1 MILFKESQK
10 YIMKYL
16 NMFVYFIQYRLPDSN
31 HYFFGLARK
40 MIVGRQI
47 TGFRHEFLNST
58 SLYIYTVNGIVF
70 RPLGRVFEN
79 LALFYKNIKDIF
91 FFKKLFKIA
100 INFALS
106 TIPSTWFHILGLS
119 RIENIIPFYI
129 LTLIIENNYT
139 Y

>member
-31 HYFFGLARK
+31 HYFWACPKNDGGEIDNR
-40 MIVGRQI
+40 
-47 TGFRHEFLNST
+47 GFRHEFLNST

-91 FFKKLFKIA
+91 FFLKVI
-100 INFALS
+100 
-106 TIPSTWFHILGLS
+106 
-119 RIENIIPFYI
+119 
-129 LTLIIENNYT
+129 
-139 Y
+139 